1 MIVRGFLTV
10 ICLQILPF
18 SLCADPLVIT
28 SQQQIQTDLKEVRLI
43 AKLHGYAIMAGRH
56 CIDCDENLAIYIRR
70 IARHGDVEGTD
81 QTGAE
86 ADRYT
91 YPGKYLDYM
100 TKKLVEKTRMFYGHC
115 YEGQP
120 SLLWLTEYRSG
131 DTWVQSEYLILLGDE
146 GLEHRY
152 VEGQQPSVFQ
162 LESADCKELPGA
174 LMEME
179 P

>member
-1 MIVRGFLTV
+1 MIIRGFFTV
-10 ICLQILPF
+10 ICLQILSF
-18 SLCADPLVIT
+18 SLYADPLAIS

-43 AKLHGYAIMAGRH
+43 AKLRGYAILAGRH
-56 CIDCDENLAIYIRR
+56 CINCDENLAIYIRR
-70 IARHGDVEGTD
+70 IARPGETESTHQTD
-81 QTGAE
+81 DE
-86 ADRYT
+86 VDRYI

-100 TKKLVEKTRMFYGHC
+100 SKKLVEKTRMFYGHC

-131 DTWVQSEYLILLGDE
+131 DTWVQSEYLVLLGDE

-152 VEGQQPSVFQ
+152 VEGQQPSVLQ
-162 LESADCKELPGA
+162 LESEHCKELPGA